1 MIPNKTKSTFNP
13 WPVTIIV
20 FFSVAICAA
29 VSVVIFC
36 MRQKVDLVAAD
47 YYDQEVRYQ
56 DQLDRINHASS
67 LQAPAKVEYNTAT
80 RRITVSLP
88 AEHLNQSL
96 KGWIQLYRPAASG
109 LDQKLALDVDATGA
123 QIIDAKSL
131 NDGLWHVR
139 VSWKQNGTDYYFDQK
154 LVIGEKP
161 GSSPGVSPV
170 RTGTQSR
177 GSRAST
183 DPFEASFEN
192 PGGARPALWS
202 AATCRRFVCL
212 ADLSAKQ
219 RRAERRG
226 EAPVTATLC
235 RTDSFTIRD
244 GDKSPAE
251 SGDEPPHSKGCA
263 GNVIP
268 TFSPT
273 LENMSFGS

>member
-1 MIPNKTKSTFNP
+1 MIPNEKKSPLNL
-13 WPVTIIV
+13 WPITIIA

-36 MRQKVDLVAAD
+36 TRQKVDLVAAD

-67 LQAPAKVEYNTAT
+67 LQAPAKVEYNTDT

-88 AEHLNQSL
+88 PDHLNPSL
-96 KGWIQLYRPAASG
+96 KGWIQLYRPAASR
-109 LDQKLALDVDATGA
+109 LDQKLALEVDATGA

-154 LVIGEKP
+154 LVIGGKP
-161 GSSPGVSPV
+161 GSGTGVSPV

-177 GSRAST
+177 GSRAT
-183 DPFEASFEN
+183 TGPLEGRCENQEA
-192 PGGARPALWS
+192 ARRALWS
-202 AATCRRFVCL
+202 AATCRRFACL
-212 ADLSAKQ
+212 ADSSAKQ

-226 EAPVTATLC
+226 ETPVTATFC
-235 RTDSFTIRD
+235 RTEGLTMLV
-244 GDKSPAE
+244 GD
-251 SGDEPPHSKGCA
+251 
-263 GNVIP
+263 
-268 TFSPT
+268 
-273 LENMSFGS
+273 